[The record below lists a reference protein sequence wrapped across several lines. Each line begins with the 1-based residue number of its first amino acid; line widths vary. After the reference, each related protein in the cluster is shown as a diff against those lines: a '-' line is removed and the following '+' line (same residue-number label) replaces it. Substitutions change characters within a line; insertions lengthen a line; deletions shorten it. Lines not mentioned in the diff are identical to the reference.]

1 MFSDGLI
8 HPEAK
13 ESDTYNY
20 KLLEKRSRLAI
31 LIIICPANGSSS
43 SGRLLIKYVLAVEII
58 YG

>member
-1 MFSDGLI
+1 MFSNGLI

-20 KLLEKRSRLAI
+20 KLLEKKEQTGYTYNNLSRK
-31 LIIICPANGSSS
+31 
-43 SGRLLIKYVLAVEII
+43 RLQLERETINYVLAVEII